1 MTRAIVLKSREDW
14 LRHRKIGGSD
24 VAAILGLSPYRTGW
38 DVYARLVEGQV
49 DDSSPGPDA
58 ARGVLLEPTVLRE
71 YARATGRTLKR
82 LAPHTLFEREGWA
95 TASLDALT
103 TDGRIVEVKTDRHR
117 DRWGAPATIDRWT
130 PEAATVVRRDYYLQ
144 VAHYMHVLDL
154 DVADLAVLVPGD
166 DPLLPEL
173 RIYTLL
179 RDREVEEALVDT
191 LRGWWD
197 RHVVGRVPP
206 ELDGSPAASQWQ
218 AAQPRKGARKAT
230 AHEVALAAQYV
241 VAQRTAAA
249 WEAQRRT
256 LAQHLVAAAGDAQRL
271 ELPVGRVTVT
281 RSSKTTL
288 DERALFADHPD
299 LVDLLDRYRRTST
312 PYTYPTISGLETP

>member
-1 MTRAIVLKSREDW
+1 MRHSYASRAEW
-14 LRHRKIGGSD
+14 LAARRIGSSD
-24 VAAILGLSPYRTGW
+24 VAPILGLSPYRTGW
-38 DVYARLVEGQV
+38 GVYRRLVEGVV

-71 YARATGRTLKR
+71 YARATGRTLER
-82 LAPHTLFEREGWA
+82 LPPHTLYTRDAWA
-95 TASLDALT
+95 SASPDGLT
-103 TDGRIVEVKTDRHR
+103 TDGRIVEAKTDRHR
-117 DRWGAPATIDRWT
+117 DRWGAPATIERWST
-130 PEAATVVRRDYYLQ
+130 EAATVVRRDYWLQ
-144 VAHYMHVLDL
+144 CQHQLHVLDL

-281 RSSKTTL
+281 RSSGRTTL
-288 DERALFADHPD
+288 DERALVAEHPE